1 MVLSAGQ
8 AFKVSTITFQC
19 AANDLQAICMM
30 DAMPAFAMTAPT
42 VHLSWIWP
50 MFINLYYNKQIEISK
65 IKKGTKD

>member
-1 MVLSAGQ
+1 
-8 AFKVSTITFQC
+8 
-19 AANDLQAICMM
+19 M

-65 IKKGTKD
+65 IKKEQKINLIN